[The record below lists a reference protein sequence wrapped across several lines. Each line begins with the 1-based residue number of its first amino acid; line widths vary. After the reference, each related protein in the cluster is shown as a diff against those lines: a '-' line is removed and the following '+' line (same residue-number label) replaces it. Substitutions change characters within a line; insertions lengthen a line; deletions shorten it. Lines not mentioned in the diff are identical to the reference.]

1 MYAAT
6 YTIPWAFC
14 INFFDADIVLV
25 ICAAIFMAFVLL
37 FNIRRM
43 LPDWKITILLYF
55 LPAIASSFPY
65 IGGTHQLYAWT
76 PVKDPLKLQVWRSQV
91 KKSDM
96 NELENSKNIIVSICK
111 LQHKFFS
118 FFSEFIDLFIGSYI
132 ILDKLIDKLAYRFT
146 LLVNK
151 ILLQSCKWIH

>member
-6 YTIPWAFC
+6 FTIPWAFC

-76 PVKDPLKLQVWRSQV
+76 PVKDPLKLQV
-91 KKSDM
+91 
-96 NELENSKNIIVSICK
+96 
-111 LQHKFFS
+111 
-118 FFSEFIDLFIGSYI
+118 
-132 ILDKLIDKLAYRFT
+132 
-146 LLVNK
+146 
-151 ILLQSCKWIH
+151 